1 MISFFKFLF
10 LLDFDDKQDFSDD
23 VVKAFE
29 MLLECTPILDLLDT
43 SFQCSSI
50 ETILVELKKLNLVND
65 EVVRKIADKRQQA
78 IAKLEKFHIP
88 LTQPPLD
95 KFVAAMDTPLSGLIG
110 SLKSDPV
117 KPEFVN
123 VLTSLVIDNR
133 AYLLYSAAS
142 IKGKHRT
149 MINGLMK
156 FNDICKEVTG
166 EQAKSKLFNIK
177 SNIFDTTF
185 IMLFS
190 IMQKVGIDK
199 FPEVGG
205 DFFFEKWLR
214 DGLIDLS
221 KPKSPLSIVKMS
233 DQSKVDELI
242 SYFNDNSL
250 TMQQQPPPIAFKFS
264 EICWTIPSMLYNV
277 IIAWENDTIKPQAV
291 KNILDNMRSKNCC
304 FAVVAAAWLCS
315 YMRILRDDEMKKPQ
329 FMIQILTKPLDEN
342 IMKQETF
349 SERFSLTHEIILKFL
364 EDQSALDIK
373 KPMNNVFNEKWKE
386 VMAKRW
392 LPYEIAVSFEDIL
405 KACGP
410 FWLMKNL
417 VDQIIQAKFIKDM
430 ENTLDIAFSVM
441 HLNIEACTEAL
452 LKDIIIVMMFNKNQ

>member
-1 MISFFKFLF
+1 
-10 LLDFDDKQDFSDD
+10 
-23 VVKAFE
+23 
-29 MLLECTPILDLLDT
+29 
-43 SFQCSSI
+43 
-50 ETILVELKKLNLVND
+50 VN
-65 EVVRKIADKRQQA
+65 EEIVRKISDRRQQN

-88 LTQPPLD
+88 STQPSLD
-95 KFVAAMDTPLSGLIG
+95 KFVLAMDTPLSGLIS

-117 KPEFVN
+117 KAEFVN
-123 VLTSLVIDNR
+123 LLTSLVIDNR
-133 AYLLYSAAS
+133 AYLLYSAAAF
-142 IKGKHRT
+142 KGKHRT

-166 EQAKSKLFNIK
+166 EQAKSKQIINIK
-177 SNIFDTTF
+177 SNIFDTSF

-199 FPEVGG
+199 FPELGS
-205 DFFFEKWLR
+205 DLFFEKWLR
-214 DGLIDLS
+214 DGMIDLS

-233 DQSKVDELI
+233 DQLKVDELI
-242 SYFNDNSL
+242 SYFNDNSV
-250 TMQQQPPPIAFKFS
+250 TMQQQPPPIALKFG

-329 FMIQILTKPLDEN
+329 FMVQILTKPLDEN
-342 IMKQETF
+342 IMKLETF
-349 SERFSLTHEIILKFL
+349 SERFSLTHEIILKLL
-364 EDQSALDIK
+364 EDQANLDVK
-373 KPMNNVFNEKWKE
+373 KPMNSLFNEQWKE
-386 VMAKRW
+386 VMVKRW
-392 LPYEIAVSFEDIL
+392 LPYETAVSFEGIL
-405 KACGP
+405 KSCGP

-417 VDQIIQAKFIKDM
+417 VDQIIQSKFIKDM

-441 HLNIEACTEAL
+441 QLNIEACCEAL
-452 LKDIIIVMMFNKNQ
+452 LRDIVIVMMFNKNQ

>member
-1 MISFFKFLF
+1 
-10 LLDFDDKQDFSDD
+10 
-23 VVKAFE
+23 

-43 SFQCSSI
+43 TFQTNSI
-50 ETILVELKKLNLVND
+50 ECILIELKKVNLVND
-65 EVVRKIADKRQQA
+65 ENVRKIADKRQQSVS
-78 IAKLEKFHIP
+78 KLEKFHMSSI
-88 LTQPPLD
+88 QPPID
-95 KFVAAMDTPLSGLIG
+95 KFVIGMDVPLNGLIG
-110 SLKSDPV
+110 SLKAESV

-133 AYLLYSAAS
+133 AFVLYSAAS
-142 IKGKHRT
+142 IKGQHRT

-156 FNDICKEVTG
+156 FNDICKEVTVD
-166 EQAKSKLFNIK
+166 QAKSKPLINIK

-190 IMQKVGIDK
+190 FMQKCGIDK
-199 FPEVGG
+199 FPELKS
-205 DFFFEKWLR
+205 DYFFEKWLR
-214 DGLIDLS
+214 DGMIDLS

-242 SYFNDNSL
+242 AYFNDNSL
-250 TMQQQPPPIAFKFS
+250 TMQQQPPPIALKFS

-291 KNILDNMRSKNCC
+291 KNILDNMRSKCCC
-304 FAVVAAAWLCS
+304 FAIVAASWLCF

-329 FMIQILTKPLDEN
+329 FMVQILTKPLDES
-342 IMKQETF
+342 IMKLETF
-349 SERFSLTHEIILKFL
+349 SERFTLTHEIILKL
-364 EDQSALDIK
+364 IEDQANLDIK
-373 KPMNNVFNEKWKE
+373 KPMNHVFNEHWKE
-386 VMAKRW
+386 VMSKRY
-392 LPYEIAVSFEDIL
+392 LPYDTAASFEGII
-405 KACGP
+405 KICGP

-441 HLNIEACTEAL
+441 HLNVEACTETL
-452 LKDIIIVMMFNKNQ
+452 LKDIIIVMMFNRNQ

>member
-1 MISFFKFLF
+1 
-10 LLDFDDKQDFSDD
+10 
-23 VVKAFE
+23 
-29 MLLECTPILDLLDT
+29 
-43 SFQCSSI
+43 
-50 ETILVELKKLNLVND
+50 
-65 EVVRKIADKRQQA
+65 
-78 IAKLEKFHIP
+78 
-88 LTQPPLD
+88 
-95 KFVAAMDTPLSGLIG
+95 
-110 SLKSDPV
+110 
-117 KPEFVN
+117 
-123 VLTSLVIDNR
+123 
-133 AYLLYSAAS
+133 
-142 IKGKHRT
+142 

-156 FNDICKEVTG
+156 FNDICKEVVG
-166 EQAKSKLFNIK
+166 EQAKTKQIINMK
-177 SNIFDTTF
+177 SIIFDTTF

-199 FPEVGG
+199 FPEIGG
-205 DFFFEKWLR
+205 DYFFEKWLR
-214 DGLIDLS
+214 DGMIDLS

-233 DQSKVDELI
+233 EQLKVDELI
-242 SYFNDNSL
+242 TYFNDNSL
-250 TMQQQPPPIAFKFS
+250 TMQQQPPPIALKFS

-329 FMIQILTKPLDEN
+329 FMVQILTKPLDEN

-349 SERFSLTHEIILKFL
+349 SERFALTHEIILKLL
-364 EDQSALDIK
+364 EDQTALDVK
-373 KPMNNVFNEKWKE
+373 KPMNNVFNELWKE
-386 VMAKRW
+386 IMVKRW
-392 LPYEIAVSFEDIL
+392 LPYEATVSLEGIL

-430 ENTLDIAFSVM
+430 ENTLDIGFSIM

-452 LKDIIIVMMFNKNQ
+452 LKDIIIVLMFNKNQ